1 MEGAPSSEARD
12 SAEPGTSA
20 NGKSLGK
27 QEEREGLIETFAL
40 CLAKKNIILSS
51 TQILE
56 VCLSLCPCAIVI
68 LTTPKN
74 SCQSHLK
81 RRL

>member
-27 QEEREGLIETFAL
+27 QGEREGLIETFAL
-40 CLAKKNIILSS
+40 CPAKKKEILSL
-51 TQILE
+51 Q
-56 VCLSLCPCAIVI
+56 VY
-68 LTTPKN
+68 KY
-74 SCQSHLK
+74 
-81 RRL
+81 

>member
-27 QEEREGLIETFAL
+27 QGEREGLIETFAL
-40 CLAKKNIILSS
+40 CLAKKNYYSFKYTNIRGLSV
-51 TQILE
+51 T
-56 VCLSLCPCAIVI
+56 LSLRQI
-68 LTTPKN
+68 
-74 SCQSHLK
+74 
-81 RRL
+81 